1 MGSKMEEGTL
11 RAEGA
16 WAERGDAA
24 AHHCGVGEGVKEREQ
39 RKSSFQT
46 ESPRNSET
54 SQHRW
59 LSHN

>member
-1 MGSKMEEGTL
+1 MGAKVKEETL
-11 RAEGA
+11 GAQGARAGC
-16 WAERGDAA
+16 GDAA
-24 AHHCGVGEGVKEREQ
+24 AGHCGAGAGGEGGEQ